1 MAGLLE
7 RLGLEIGPPRIQP
20 PTTTPY
26 NVDLTSMLD
35 LGPPRIQPPAA
46 TPYNIDLPGML
57 TPTENPNFI
66 PNQKSFGNYQAQ
78 PSDFRF
84 GDPEGYTK
92 PDIYEALQ
100 GLTAAPD
107 VPSVRGENAMTAQDP
122 LEEIVPQSS
131 YRKIAVDDAPQ
142 VAKQKAI
149 QNEGSAAIVQ
159 SGGGDAEL
167 SAWDKLNQEF
177 DMGVVGMALLA
188 SNDGSGNVGANLG
201 KALMMGKQARM
212 GQDDKT
218 LQDQRSA
225 LKDSLEVRKTR
236 AIEENAKSMRISA
249 YARGTPKQVRSLPN
263 NTQKDMFQAFADA
276 KIANAPGAFSP
287 SMSDEERNRWNLI
300 ANDALKFAEQD
311 PSMAG
316 VPTEQIL
323 EQAWTA
329 QRTPGFFGGDF
340 TFGATK

>member
-20 PTTTPY
+20 PVQTPY
-26 NVDLTSMLD
+26 NV
-35 LGPPRIQPPAA
+35 
-46 TPYNIDLPGML
+46 DLPGML

-66 PNQKSFGNYQAQ
+66 PNQKSFGKYQAQ
-78 PSDFRF
+78 PEDFRF
-84 GDPEGYTK
+84 GDPEGYSK

-100 GLTAAPD
+100 GLTSAPD
-107 VPSVRGENAMTAQDP
+107 VASVRGENAMTVQDP
-122 LEEIVPQSS
+122 LEEIIPKSS
-131 YRKIAVDDAPQ
+131 YRKVEVDDAPQ
-142 VAKQKAI
+142 VAAQKAV
-149 QNEGSAAIVQ
+149 QNQGSAAIVQ

-212 GQDDKT
+212 SQADTG
-218 LQDQRSA
+218 LEEQRNA

-236 AIEENAKSMRISA
+236 VQEENAKTLRIAA
-249 YARGTPKQVRSLPN
+249 YAKGTPKQVRSLPST
-263 NTQKDMFQAFADA
+263 TQQDMFKVFADS
-276 KIANAPGAFSP
+276 KIENAPGMFSP
-287 SMSDEERNRWNLI
+287 DISDEDLNSWYLI
-300 ANDALKFAEQD
+300 ANDALKFAEKD

-329 QRTPGFFGGDF
+329 QRTPGFFGGSF
-340 TFGATK
+340 TFGANK